1 MTRLNTA
8 SLNLDSK
15 AWLSKLDQ
23 KVLSSWVAAKS
34 KPCDLPEF
42 YLSRPKLLQ
51 RLNDGKDITWLLAP
65 AGFGKSVVIS
75 DWFTQTL
82 EKAEA
87 LGIWLSLDAKDNQ
100 VDFFLRHILEVINN
114 RVPGIVVDALK
125 HWQSFIEID
134 KPCNE
139 SVLILLLEEL
149 KNLDLPVIL
158 VLDNL
163 HHIEDEAT
171 WLVVQYLMEHLPEN
185 IRLIV
190 SSRFIPVALGRLRLD
205 PRLAFIKQKELVF
218 DLQEISQWL
227 KISGIE
233 NQQQALNLMQ
243 RMQGWPAGLGL
254 WRANLKWKELQW
266 QDLAWQET
274 EVSRGSGKSKNETP
288 DELANAAL
296 IDAKEEIDDYLMGEV
311 LGDLTAE
318 LKDFLINISPLKSF
332 NENLCNEVLGIND
345 SRIWIQQLIRQN
357 IFIEDLKQRE
367 GWYVLHPLLSDSLS
381 QYHGEQ
387 QIIKIHFKAF
397 NYLKQSG
404 FRVEALQHA
413 RLGKLT
419 DEAIAWVESEI
430 DQIIADLDVSEVLE
444 WCDFVGEDLI
454 SRSSRLQIVRIWSW
468 LLTSQDSKA
477 EASLARINVPLIELS
492 YPGQLVAINGFL
504 ARGKSEDE
512 KARGLCELAL
522 KEIPSDRF
530 AIRVLMCS
538 TLTNI
543 ELSFKN
549 VEAARRWNRRAVE
562 ISRQFKA
569 TGLEVLALFDYA
581 RIELYRGHFSRS
593 ADVIEQGLALA
604 RELPIQSR
612 LFPRARLTLYRA
624 FIRWLQG
631 DLHGAKQ
638 DVYSGIDEANRC
650 RDIVVLYGYSL
661 LSLMSMTEQKN
672 ESALDVLDQAER
684 LMQQWQIEPRIY
696 KPWVAIVKSN
706 IWMSFGK
713 WDRAEES
720 IASISYSEKNPDLF
734 PMQSGLYNLSRA
746 RLLFQEEKN
755 EQAQRLLT
763 SVVQNDE
770 AGIVQLAAIQLS
782 AVIYRMMDEPERAA
796 KAWQQGVELTL
807 KGKIRLDFLQL
818 VKGTLPVDE
827 TLPKKLSAALDVK
840 LKAQGLTESANLSLR
855 EKEVLLQ
862 IAEGYSNQEIAD
874 QLFISLHT
882 VKTHA
887 RKINVK
893 LGAKSRTQAIV
904 RARELEII

>member
-1 MTRLNTA
+1 MTLLNTA

-34 KPCDLPEF
+34 KPNDLPEF
-42 YLSRPKLLQ
+42 YLSRSKLLQ
-51 RLNDGKDITWLLAP
+51 RLDDGKDITWLLAP
-65 AGFGKSVVIS
+65 AGFGKSVLMS

-87 LGIWLSLDAKDNQ
+87 LGIWLSLDAKDNH

-114 RVPGIVVDALK
+114 RVPGITVDALK
-125 HWQSFIEID
+125 HWQSFIESD

-163 HHIEDEAT
+163 HYIEDEAT
-171 WLVVQYLMEHLPEN
+171 WLVVQYLIEHLPGN
-185 IRLIV
+185 VRLIV

-205 PRLAFIKQKELVF
+205 PRLEFIKQKELVF
-218 DLQEISQWL
+218 DLQEVSQWL
-227 KISGIE
+227 KISGIK

-266 QDLAWQET
+266 QET
-274 EVSRGSGKSKNETP
+274 EVGKDTEKGKNNTP
-288 DELANAAL
+288 YELVNAAL
-296 IDAKEEIDDYLMGEV
+296 FDAKEEIDDYLMGEV
-311 LGDLTAE
+311 LGDLTTE

-332 NENLCNEVLGIND
+332 NENLCNEVLGISD

-381 QYHGEQ
+381 LYHGEQ

-419 DEAIAWVESEI
+419 DEAISWVESEI

-468 LLTSQDSKA
+468 LLTAQDSKA
-477 EASLARINVPLIELS
+477 EDSLKRINVPLIELS

-504 ARGKSEDE
+504 ARGKNEDE

-522 KEIPSDRF
+522 KEIPNDRF

-538 TLTNI
+538 TLTNL

-562 ISRQFKA
+562 ISRQYKA

-593 ADVIEQGLALA
+593 ADVIDQGLALA

-631 DLHGAKQ
+631 DLHGAKE

-672 ESALDVLDQAER
+672 ESALEVLDQAER
-684 LMQQWQIEPRIY
+684 LMQQWHVEPRIY

-713 WDRAEES
+713 WDRATES
-720 IASISYSEKNPDLF
+720 IESINHSEKNPDLF

-746 RLLFQEEKN
+746 RLLFQKGQS
-755 EQAQRLLT
+755 EQAQSLLT
-763 SVVQNDE
+763 SVVKNDE

-782 AVIYRMMDEPERAA
+782 AVIYSTMDEPERAE
-796 KAWQQGVELTL
+796 KAWQQGIELTL

-818 VKGTLPVDE
+818 VRGTLPVGE
-827 TLPKKLSAALDVK
+827 TLPKKFSVALDVK